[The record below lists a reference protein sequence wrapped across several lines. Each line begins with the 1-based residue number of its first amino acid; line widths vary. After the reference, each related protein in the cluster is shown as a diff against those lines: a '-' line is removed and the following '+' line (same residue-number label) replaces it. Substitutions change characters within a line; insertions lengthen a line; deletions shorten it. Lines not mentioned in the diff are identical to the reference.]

1 MRTTPRTRT
10 TLHPPRGGL
19 PTGLRAPAGV
29 RAGVVAGVAVFS
41 AVFIAAAMGGG
52 ALAAPPDD
60 AEALGTQR
68 PGRWIDLTHPFDA
81 RTIYWPTE
89 RGFVFEPGANGV
101 TAKGYYYAANRFATA
116 EHGGTHLDAPR
127 HFAAAGATADAIPVD
142 RLVGAAAVVDV
153 TQACAV
159 DPVYEVTIDD
169 LVGWERAQ
177 GRQLVDVILLI
188 RTGWAARWDDRA
200 AYLGT
205 AATGA
210 GAVPQLR
217 FPGLTPL
224 AARWLVDHRRIRSV
238 GIDTASIDHGPSS
251 RFEAHVILCGAGV
264 PIFENVGSLAE
275 VPAVGAFVAA
285 LPMRIAGGSGAPLR
299 IVARVPA
306 AAE

>member
-1 MRTTPRTRT
+1 MQLTAGGGGGRFAPVSACLRSGGRSPAIGRLLAIVGSLLATAATP
-10 TLHPPRGGL
+10 GAE
-19 PTGLRAPAGV
+19 PTPAG
-29 RAGVVAGVAVFS
+29 RAQP
-41 AVFIAAAMGGG
+41 AAAG
-52 ALAAPPDD
+52 LTAPP
-60 AEALGTQR
+60 AG
-68 PGRWIDLTHPFDA
+68 GRWIDLTHPFDA

-89 RGFVFEPGANGV
+89 RGFVFEPGRNGV
-101 TAKGYYYAANRFATA
+101 TALGYYYAANRFATA

-127 HFAAAGATADAIPVD
+127 HFAAAGATVDAIPVD
-142 RLVGAAAVVDV
+142 RLVGPAAVVDV
-153 TQACAV
+153 TQRCAV
-159 DPVYEVTIDD
+159 DPVYEVTVDD
-169 LVGWERAQ
+169 LVAWERAH
-177 GRQLVDVILLI
+177 GRQLVDVILLV

-217 FPGLTPL
+217 FPGLAPL
-224 AARWLVDHRRIRSV
+224 AARWLVDHRRVRAV

-251 RFEAHVILCGAGV
+251 RFETHVILCGAGV
-264 PIFENVGSLAE
+264 PIFENVGSLAA
-275 VPAVGAFVAA
+275 VPPVGAFVAA